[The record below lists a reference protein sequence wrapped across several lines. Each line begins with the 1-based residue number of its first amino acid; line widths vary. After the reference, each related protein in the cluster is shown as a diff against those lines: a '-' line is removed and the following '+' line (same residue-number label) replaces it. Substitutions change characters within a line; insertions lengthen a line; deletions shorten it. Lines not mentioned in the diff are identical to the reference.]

1 MILKILWISKND
13 NKIYYAKMI
22 LWKITFMDQKANT
35 EIKILDF
42 SLKENEYH
50 ESYKNSKKGTY
61 ILWGNTG
68 NISLKFIP

>member
-1 MILKILWISKND
+1 
-13 NKIYYAKMI
+13 
-22 LWKITFMDQKANT
+22 MDQKANT

-50 ESYKNSKKGTY
+50 ESYKKSKKVPTY
-61 ILWGNTG
+61 CEG